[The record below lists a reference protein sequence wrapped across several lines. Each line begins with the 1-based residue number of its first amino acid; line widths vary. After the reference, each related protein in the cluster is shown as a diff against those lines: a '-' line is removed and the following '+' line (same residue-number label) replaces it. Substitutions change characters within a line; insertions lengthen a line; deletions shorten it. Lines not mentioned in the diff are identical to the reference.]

1 MGLQQTQ
8 NILANLY
15 TNKSFRED
23 FFKDPE
29 RLGND
34 FKLNSEEINE
44 LVKLQKDIDFFAK
57 SLITKRR
64 EEVKKILPLILNY
77 LKEKEFNEFFLDFTT
92 NFTPKGIK
100 KHLEDAYCFLVFL
113 EKKAIELSIS
123 NIKYRFLKEIIKY
136 EKIHV
141 NRLYLKEKFKVY
153 FLKYKIDDLEKKIN
167 DNNYELKLKPTVF
180 LFIEFGNFYKSFYM

>member
-15 TNKSFRED
+15 TNKRFRDD
-23 FFKDPE
+23 FFKNPE
-29 RLGND
+29 KLGND
-34 FKLNSEEINE
+34 FKLNNEEINE

-77 LKEKEFNEFFLDFTT
+77 LKEKDFNEFFLDFTT

-100 KHLEDAYCFLVFL
+100 KHLEDAYYFLVFL
-113 EKKAIELSIS
+113 EKKAI
-123 NIKYRFLKEIIKY
+123 KYRFLTAIIKY

-141 NRLYLKEKFKVY
+141 NRLYLKENFKIY
-153 FLKYKIDDLEKKIN
+153 FLKYKINDLEKKIN

-180 LFIEFGNFYKSFYM
+180 LFIEFGDFYKSFYL